1 MTATN
6 VTLQHLSAKIRH
18 CPGISS
24 SGALD
29 LLKLLALAAMVVDHL
44 NTLFLHPPAPELY
57 ALGRMAFPLFVLVW
71 AINAGQRPE
80 RLQRRANR
88 LWGWAL
94 LTQPVFVFA
103 FRDQQQWYALNIL
116 FVFAAATQLLA
127 LRHRHGL
134 AGIIAGTGM
143 IALLVLP
150 LTPASYGIQGIVLC
164 LSLATFFAARTGRI
178 QALSAAAAVISLIL
192 LNGSAHLLSRPLDT
206 LVVAVLPTLLLPV
219 AAVATAGSLQP
230 AGSPRFL
237 PRRFFYVMYLL
248 HLLVLG
254 CFL

>member
-1 MTATN
+1 MR
-6 VTLQHLSAKIRH
+6 VSKMSLQPLFVKMRN

-24 SGALD
+24 PGALD
-29 LLKLLALAAMVVDHL
+29 LLKLMALAAMLVDHI

-57 ALGRMAFPLFVLVW
+57 ALGRTAFPLFVLVW

-103 FRDQQQWYALNIL
+103 FREQQPWYALNIL

-127 LRHRHGL
+127 LRHRYGL
-134 AGIIAGTGM
+134 PGVIAGTGLL
-143 IALLVLP
+143 ALLVLP
-150 LTPASYGIQGIVLC
+150 LMPASYGIQGIVLS
-164 LSLATFFAARTGRI
+164 LSLATFFTARTGRM
-178 QALSAAAAVISLIL
+178 QVLSAAAAVISLII

-206 LVVAVLPTLLLPV
+206 LTVAVLPTLVLPV
-219 AAVATAGSLQP
+219 AAVITAGSLQP

-237 PRRFFYVMYLL
+237 PGRFFYVMYVL

-254 CFL
+254 CFV

>member
-1 MTATN
+1 MTASNIMQQLT
-6 VTLQHLSAKIRH
+6 AKIRH

-24 SGALD
+24 PGALD

-44 NTLFLHPPAPELY
+44 NTLFLNPPAPELY

-71 AINAGQRPE
+71 AINAGLRPE

-103 FRDQQQWYALNIL
+103 FREQQPWYALNIMC
-116 FVFAAATQLLA
+116 VFAAATQLLA
-127 LRHRHGL
+127 L
-134 AGIIAGTGM
+134 
-143 IALLVLP
+143 P
-150 LTPASYGIQGIVLC
+150 LMPASYGIQGIILC
-164 LSLATFFAARTGRI
+164 LALATFFAARTGRI
-178 QALSAAAAVISLIL
+178 QALSIAAAVISLIL

-206 LVVAVLPTLLLPV
+206 AVFEVLPTLLLPF

-237 PRRFFYVMYLL
+237 PGRFFYVMYAL
-248 HLLVLG
+248 HLLILG

>member
-1 MTATN
+1 MRDSKM
-6 VTLQHLSAKIRH
+6 LQHPLFVKER
-18 CPGISS
+18 CYPGICSP
-24 SGALD
+24 GALD
-29 LLKLLALAAMVVDHL
+29 MLKLLALAAMLVDHV

-80 RLQRRANR
+80 RLQHRANR

-94 LTQPVFVFA
+94 LTQPIFVFA
-103 FRDQQQWYALNIL
+103 FREQQPWYALNIL
-116 FVFAAATQLLA
+116 FVFAATTQLLA

-134 AGIIAGTGM
+134 AGIIAGTGLL
-143 IALLVLP
+143 ALLVLP

-164 LSLATFFAARTGRI
+164 LSLATFFAAHTGRI
-178 QALSAAAAVISLIL
+178 QALSAAAAVISLIT

-219 AAVATAGSLQP
+219 FAVLTAGSLQP
-230 AGSPRFL
+230 AGSTRFL
-237 PRRFFYVMYLL
+237 PGRFFYVMYGL

>member
-1 MTATN
+1 MK
-6 VTLQHLSAKIRH
+6 VSKMLLQPPFIKMRN

-24 SGALD
+24 PGALD
-29 LLKLLALAAMVVDHL
+29 LLKLMALAAMLVDHI

-57 ALGRMAFPLFVLVW
+57 ALGRTAFPLFVLVW

-103 FRDQQQWYALNIL
+103 FRDQQPWYALNIL

-206 LVVAVLPTLLLPV
+206 LIVAVLPTLLLPV
-219 AAVATAGSLQP
+219 VAVATAGSLQR

-237 PRRFFYVMYLL
+237 PGRFFYVMYVL

-254 CFL
+254 CFV